1 MHTMQLLCPISPN
14 IRIIA
19 SYFCVHIGLRPLLS
33 VEPKGR
39 WAVSLLQ
46 VADEKMHQ
54 EARYSC
60 GNHGK
65 NDGNHSNIWAIVVF
79 HLQPWFCMLLP
90 ARYLCKPSCSSLF
103 HPRFQLLRAMAVF
116 PGCTVEKFGSL
127 LTGKFDEI

>member
-1 MHTMQLLCPISPN
+1 MHTYYAITMPN
-14 IRIIA
+14 IRMVA

-60 GNHGK
+60 GNHWK

-90 ARYLCKPSCSSLF
+90 ARYLCKPSCNRHVILF
-103 HPRFQLLRAMAVF
+103 SIHGFSCSEPWLSRLNAQKKLSRFR
-116 PGCTVEKFGSL
+116 G
-127 LTGKFDEI
+127 I